1 MEEGGGQIS
10 DHRPTPSPTGLPPA
24 HTTKRGDDGN
34 PGGHFAAWATKSSCM
49 TFFLMSFSS
58 ILRCN
63 DGHVLRPVAEGVG
76 TGFSGVSATKERE
89 RKESERGDRIGL
101 SPSLLQA
108 RCASELFLKPACCR
122 ASRQWVL
129 AARV

>member
-1 MEEGGGQIS
+1 MTAT
-10 DHRPTPSPTGLPPA
+10 R
-24 HTTKRGDDGN
+24 
-34 PGGHFAAWATKSSCM
+34 GGHFAAWATKSSCM

-63 DGHVLRPVAEGVG
+63 DGHVLRPVAGGVGTGFSGVPVAEDVG